1 MISFNYAL
9 EGWYMAGIL
18 VIGEV
23 QDGHIAPPTR
33 EALAMGRNLA
43 AASGAAVAVALL
55 GSELGMSAQ
64 EAIAAGAD
72 QAYTVEDGLLAQPQI
87 DLYLAAYQAVC
98 ASVAP
103 DIVLL
108 SRTDIGRELAPRLAC
123 RLGVSLLQD
132 CLQLEIDADSGRLIA
147 TRPVYGGNVLA
158 KVRSAGTPQVA
169 AIRPKVCDPLDPDAS
184 RQGDVIPVAVALDAT
199 MAKVTIVRQEVS
211 ESAGVKLEDAKIVV
225 AGGRGLGGPRPFT
238 ELEELAGLLG
248 AGIGASRA
256 AVDAGWVPATWQIGL
271 TGRTITPDLYLTVG
285 ISGAS
290 QHMAGCSNS
299 KVIVAINKDREA
311 NIFRESRYGVV
322 GDWETVIPGLI
333 QGIRDLK

>member
-1 MISFNYAL
+1 
-9 EGWYMAGIL
+9 MAGIL

-23 QDGHIAPPTR
+23 QDGPLAPPTR

-43 AASGAAVAVALL
+43 EESGATVVVALI
-55 GSELGMSAQ
+55 GSELGGSAQ
-64 EAIAAGAD
+64 EAIATGANH
-72 QAYTVEDGLLAQPQI
+72 AYTVEDALLGQPQI

-98 ASVAP
+98 AEVTP

-147 TRPVYGGNVLA
+147 TRPVYGGNVQA
-158 KVRSAGTPQVA
+158 KVKPTGTPQVA
-169 AIRPKVCDPLDPDAS
+169 ALRPKVCDPLEPDTS
-184 RQGDVIPVAVALDAT
+184 RQGEVTPVSVALDAA
-199 MAKVTIVRQEVS
+199 MAKVTIVRQEI
-211 ESAGVKLEDAKIVV
+211 SAGDGVKLEDANIVV
-225 AGGRGLGGPRPFT
+225 AGGRGLGGPEPFS
-238 ELEELAGLLG
+238 ELEELAGLLE

-256 AVDAGWVPATWQIGL
+256 AVDAGWVPANWQIGL

-299 KVIVAINKDREA
+299 KVIVAINKDSEA

-322 GDWETVIPGLI
+322 GDWETVLPGLI

>member
-1 MISFNYAL
+1 
-9 EGWYMAGIL
+9 MAGIL

-23 QDGHIAPPTR
+23 QDGHLAPPTR

-43 AASGAAVAVALL
+43 EESGATVVVALI
-55 GSELGMSAQ
+55 GSELGGSAQ
-64 EAIAAGAD
+64 EAIATGAD
-72 QAYTVEDGLLAQPQI
+72 HAYTVEDALLGQPQI

-98 ASVAP
+98 AEVTP

-147 TRPVYGGNVLA
+147 TRPVYGGNVQA
-158 KVRSAGTPQVA
+158 KVKSTGTPQVA
-169 AIRPKVCDPLDPDAS
+169 ALRPKVCDPLEPDTS
-184 RQGDVIPVAVALDAT
+184 RQGEVTPVSVALDAA
-199 MAKVTIVRQEVS
+199 MAKVTIVRQEI
-211 ESAGVKLEDAKIVV
+211 SAGDGVKLEDANIVV
-225 AGGRGLGGPRPFT
+225 AGGRGLGGPEPFS
-238 ELEELAGLLG
+238 ELEELAGLLE

-256 AVDAGWVPATWQIGL
+256 AVDAGWVPANWQIGL

-299 KVIVAINKDREA
+299 KVIVAINKDSEA
-311 NIFRESRYGVV
+311 NIFRESRCGVV
-322 GDWETVIPGLI
+322 GDWETVLPGLI

>member
-1 MISFNYAL
+1 
-9 EGWYMAGIL
+9 MAGIL

-23 QDGHIAPPTR
+23 QDGHLAPPTR

-43 AASGAAVAVALL
+43 EESGATVVVVLI
-55 GSELGMSAQ
+55 GSELGGSAQ
-64 EAIAAGAD
+64 EAIATGAD
-72 QAYTVEDGLLAQPQI
+72 HAYTVEDALLGQPQI

-98 ASVAP
+98 AEVTP

-147 TRPVYGGNVLA
+147 TRPVYGGNVQA
-158 KVRSAGTPQVA
+158 KVKSTGTPQVA
-169 AIRPKVCDPLDPDAS
+169 ALRPKVCDPLEPDTS
-184 RQGDVIPVAVALDAT
+184 RQGEVTPVSVALDAA
-199 MAKVTIVRQEVS
+199 MAKVTIVRQEI
-211 ESAGVKLEDAKIVV
+211 SAGDGVKLEDANIVV
-225 AGGRGLGGPRPFT
+225 AGGRGLGGPEPFS
-238 ELEELAGLLG
+238 ELEELAGLLE

-256 AVDAGWVPATWQIGL
+256 AVDAGWVPANWQIGL

-299 KVIVAINKDREA
+299 KVIVAINKDSEA

-322 GDWETVIPGLI
+322 GDWETVLPGLI

>member
-1 MISFNYAL
+1 
-9 EGWYMAGIL
+9 MAGIL

-23 QDGHIAPPTR
+23 QDGHVAPPTR
-33 EALAMGRNLA
+33 EALAMGRSLA
-43 AASGAAVAVALL
+43 EGSGATVAVALI
-55 GSELGMSAQ
+55 GSELGAAAQ

-72 QAYTVEDGLLAQPQI
+72 QVYTVEDVLLDRPQI

-98 ASVAP
+98 AEVSP

-132 CLQLEIDADSGRLIA
+132 CLQLEIDAASGRLVA
-147 TRPVYGGNVLA
+147 TRPVYGGNVLV
-158 KVRSAGTPQVA
+158 KVRATGTPQVA
-169 AIRPKVCDPLDPDAS
+169 ALRPKVCDPLEPDDS
-184 RQGDVIPVAVALDAT
+184 RQGDVTQVAVALDAA
-199 MAKVTIVRQEVS
+199 MAKVKIVRQEVS
-211 ESAGVKLEDAKIVV
+211 AGDGVKLEDANIVV
-225 AGGRGLGGPRPFT
+225 AGGRGLGGPDPFS
-238 ELEELAGLLG
+238 ELQELAGLLA
-248 AGIGASRA
+248 AGVGASRA
-256 AVDAGWVPATWQIGL
+256 AVDAGWVPANWQIGL

-299 KVIVAINKDREA
+299 KVIVAINKDSEA

-322 GDWETVIPGLI
+322 GDWETVLPGLI

>member
-1 MISFNYAL
+1 
-9 EGWYMAGIL
+9 MAGIL

-23 QDGHIAPPTR
+23 HDGHLAPPTR
-33 EALAMGRNLA
+33 EALAMGRSLA
-43 AASGAAVAVALL
+43 AASGASVAVALI
-55 GSELGMSAQ
+55 GSELGASAQ

-72 QAYTVEDGLLAQPQI
+72 QAYTVADALLAQPQI
-87 DLYLAAYQAVC
+87 DLYLAAHQAVC
-98 ASVAP
+98 AAATP
-103 DIVLL
+103 AIVLL

-132 CLQLEIDADSGRLIA
+132 CLQLEIEADSGRLIA

-169 AIRPKVCDPLDPDAS
+169 ALRPKVRDPLEPDAA
-184 RQGDVIPVAVALDAT
+184 RQGEVTPVAVALDAA
-199 MAKVTIVRQEVS
+199 MAKVTMVRQEIH
-211 ESAGVKLEDAKIVV
+211 AGDGVKLEDASIVV
-225 AGGRGLGGPRPFT
+225 AGGRGLGGPAPFT

-256 AVDAGWVPATWQIGL
+256 AVDAGWVPANWQIGL
-271 TGRTITPDLYLTVG
+271 TGRTVTPDLYLTVG

-290 QHMAGCSNS
+290 QHMAGCSNA

-322 GDWETVIPGLI
+322 GDWETVLPGLI